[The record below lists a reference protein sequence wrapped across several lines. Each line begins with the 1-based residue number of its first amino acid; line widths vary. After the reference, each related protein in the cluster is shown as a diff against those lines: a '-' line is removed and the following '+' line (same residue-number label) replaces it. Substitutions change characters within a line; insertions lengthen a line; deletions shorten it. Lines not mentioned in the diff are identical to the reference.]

1 MMADFTQCPTTKE
14 AVKKRQYLLS
24 LGSSCMIILG
34 LYICSFPED
43 HHEWASWSDRIAQ
56 ASNMAVPKS
65 GELSRYIHS
74 LGAQIFILGLHFSD
88 FAKKAL
94 SNRLFVWMGKRSFAV
109 YLIHPLFIRTV
120 LVWVMYGVIKL
131 PNDYDD
137 YGKPIPPG
145 ILVWYKGYWTTF
157 AALSAFYI
165 AVYVASAYW
174 TRYVESWCSQVL
186 DDLEVQMFTLKISQ
200 INRKALLPK

>member
-1 MMADFTQCPTTKE
+1 MLLLVCKKSSVAYPILEILFSDAHCELIWSTALIGINVCFGIMMADFTQCPTTKE
-14 AVKKRQYLLS
+14 AVKKRRYLLS

-43 HHEWASWSDRIAQ
+43 HYEWASWSDGIAQ
-56 ASNMAVPKS
+56 ASNMAIPIS

-74 LGAQIFILGLHFSD
+74 VGAQIFILGLHFSD
-88 FAKKAL
+88 LAKKAL

-120 LVWVMYGVIKL
+120 LVWVMYGTIKL
-131 PNDYDD
+131 PNDFDD

-145 ILVWYKGYWTTF
+145 ILIWYK
-157 AALSAFYI
+157 
-165 AVYVASAYW
+165 
-174 TRYVESWCSQVL
+174 
-186 DDLEVQMFTLKISQ
+186 
-200 INRKALLPK
+200 